1 MLRAATPVELWSMCS
16 LKNAKTAI
24 FKIKEDSKIMEIH
37 KKKKG
42 RKSPRTED
50 TTWAHVP
57 FKKMNSKWCTT
68 EHTSQSICHLG

>member
-1 MLRAATPVELWSMCS
+1 
-16 LKNAKTAI
+16 
-24 FKIKEDSKIMEIH
+24 MEIH

-68 EHTSQSICHLG
+68 EHTSQSIRHLGQQEALEMSGEDR